1 MYDIAIIGGG
11 VIGCGIARELSK
23 YKIETVVIE
32 QEGDVSCGA
41 TKANSGIIHGGYDA
55 AYGTKKG
62 YFSHR
67 GNILFDKLE
76 KELNFGF
83 ERIGSLV
90 LAFDNEEMKTLSEI
104 MENGKKNGVG
114 DLKIIGKEELL
125 QLEPNVGEAI
135 GALYCKG
142 AGIVSPYEY
151 CIALAE
157 NAISNG
163 VEFKFNRR
171 VNDINKEKDIYTIKT
186 ALEEVRSKVVINA
199 AGVNSDTVSCM
210 VNEEYFHIIPRKGE
224 YLVYTKGYGDKVN
237 HVIFQC
243 PNEKG
248 KGVLVTP
255 TYHNNLMVGPDAQ
268 IMDDKY
274 DTSTNIDNLFNI
286 IEKAERS
293 IPNLENKKIIR
304 SFAGTRATSSLH
316 DFIIEKTKSKNF
328 INVAGID
335 SPGITSSPAIARY
348 VRGLVEKMIDLP
360 ENDEFNPYR
369 EPNIIKKSKDDMLP
383 MKIVNEYINLGE
395 DDPDRIVC
403 RCEQV
408 RLREIMDALDRGIK
422 ITSTDGIKRRT
433 RAGMGICQGSFC
445 EPRVKKIIAK
455 RYGISEDEITTRG
468 IGSGSEPV
476 RVEIMKFKKQCE
488 AASKKNF

>member
-1 MYDIAIIGGG
+1 MYDVAIIGGG
-11 VIGCGIARELSK
+11 VIGCSIARELSK
-23 YKIETVVIE
+23 YKIKTVVIE

-41 TKANSGIIHGGYDA
+41 TKANSGIVHGGYDA

-67 GNILFDKLE
+67 GNILFEGLN

-83 ERIGSLV
+83 EKIGSLV
-90 LAFDNEEMKTLSEI
+90 LAFDQKELKTLSKI
-104 MENGKKNGVG
+104 IENGKKNGVEN
-114 DLKIIGKEELL
+114 LKVIGREKLL
-125 QLEPNVGEAI
+125 ELEPNVGSAV
-135 GALYCKG
+135 GALYCKE

-163 VEFKFNRR
+163 VEFKFNSR
-171 VNDINKEKDIYTIKT
+171 VENIDRINNIYTIKT
-186 ALEEVRSKVVINA
+186 VSGEVKTKLVINA
-199 AGVNSDTVSCM
+199 AGVNSDIISNM
-210 VNEEYFHIIPRKGE
+210 MNDEYFHIIPRKGE

-274 DTSTNIDNLFNI
+274 DTSTNIDKLFDI
-286 IEKAERS
+286 IGKAEKS

-316 DFIIEKTKSKNF
+316 DFIIEETESKKF
-328 INVAGID
+328 INVAGIE
-335 SPGITSSPAIARY
+335 SPGITSSPAIAQY
-348 VRGLVEKMIDLP
+348 VRDLVEKIIELP
-360 ENDEFNPYR
+360 KNNEFNPYR
-369 EPNIIKKSKDDMLP
+369 EPNILKKPKDDMLP
-383 MKIVNEYINLGE
+383 MKTVNEYINLDE

-408 RLREIMDALDRGIK
+408 RQREILDALDRGIK

-433 RAGMGICQGSFC
+433 RAGMGICQGRFC

-455 RYGISEDEITTRG
+455 RYGISEEEITTRG

-476 RVEIMKFKKQCE
+476 RVEIMKLR
-488 AASKKNF
+488 SK

>member
-1 MYDIAIIGGG
+1 MYDIVIIGGG
-11 VIGCGIARELSK
+11 VIGCSIARELSK
-23 YKIETVVIE
+23 YKVKTVVIE
-32 QEGDVSCGA
+32 EEVDVSCGA

-55 AYGTKKG
+55 RHGTKKG

-67 GNILFDKLE
+67 GNILFDGLE

-83 ERIGSLV
+83 EKIGSLV
-90 LAFDNEEMKTLSEI
+90 LAFDDEEIKTLSKI
-104 MENGKKNGVG
+104 IKNGEKNGVEN
-114 DLKIIGKEELL
+114 LKIIDREELL
-125 QLEPNVGEAI
+125 QLEPNIGKAI
-135 GALYCKG
+135 GALYYEG

-163 VEFKFNRR
+163 VEFKFNNK
-171 VNDINKEKDIYTIKT
+171 VEGIDKINDMYIIKT
-186 ALEEVRSKVVINA
+186 TLGGVRSRLVINA
-199 AGVNSDTVSCM
+199 AGVNSDTISNM

-224 YLVYTKGYGDKVN
+224 YLVYTKGYGEKIN
-237 HVIFQC
+237 HVVFQC

-274 DTSTNIDNLFNI
+274 DTSTNIDNLFDI
-286 IEKAERS
+286 IGKAEKS
-293 IPNLENKKIIR
+293 IPGLENKKIIR

-316 DFIIEKTKSKNF
+316 DFIIEETDSKNF
-328 INVAGID
+328 INVAGIE
-335 SPGITSSPAIARY
+335 SPGITASPAIAQY

-360 ENDEFNPYR
+360 RNDEFNPHR
-369 EPNIIKKSKDDMLP
+369 DPNVIKKSEDDLLP
-383 MKIVNEYINLGE
+383 MKTVNEYINLGE

-408 RLREIMDALDRGIK
+408 RLREILDAMDRGIK

-433 RAGMGICQGSFC
+433 RAGMGICQGKFC

-468 IGSGSEPV
+468 KGSGSEPV
-476 RVEIMKFKKQCE
+476 RVEIMKLKINK
-488 AASKKNF
+488 

>member
-1 MYDIAIIGGG
+1 MYDITIIGGG
-11 VIGCGIARELSK
+11 VIGCSIARELSK
-23 YKIETVVIE
+23 YKIKTLVIE

-55 AYGTKKG
+55 THGTKKG

-67 GNILFDKLE
+67 GNILFDGLN

-83 ERIGSLV
+83 EKIGSLV
-90 LAFDNEEMKTLSEI
+90 LAFNQEEIKTLTKI
-104 MENGKKNGVG
+104 IENGEKNGVKN
-114 DLKIIGKEELL
+114 LNIIDRKKLIE
-125 QLEPNVGEAI
+125 LEPNIGDAI
-135 GALYCKG
+135 GALYCKN

-163 VEFKFNRR
+163 VEFKFNSG
-171 VNDINKEKDIYTIKT
+171 VEGIEKISDIYTIKT
-186 ALEEVRSKVVINA
+186 TMGEVKSKLVINA
-199 AGVNSDTVSCM
+199 AGVNSDTISNM
-210 VNEEYFHIIPRKGE
+210 INDEYFHIIPRKGE
-224 YLVYTKGYGDKVN
+224 YLVYTKGYGDKIN

-274 DTSTNIDNLFNI
+274 DTSTNIDNLFDI
-286 IEKAERS
+286 IKKAERS

-304 SFAGTRATSSLH
+304 NFAGTRATSSLH
-316 DFIIEKTKSKNF
+316 DFIIEETKSKNF
-328 INVAGID
+328 INVAGIE
-335 SPGITSSPAIARY
+335 SPGITSSPAIAQY
-348 VRGLVEKMIDLP
+348 VVDLVEKIIGLP
-360 ENDEFNPYR
+360 RNNEFDPYR
-369 EPNIIKKSKDDMLP
+369 EPNILKKSEDDMLP
-383 MKIVNEYINLGE
+383 MKTVNEYINLDE

-408 RLREIMDALDRGIK
+408 RQRDILDALDRGIK

-433 RAGMGICQGSFC
+433 RAGMGICQGKFC

-455 RYGISEDEITTRG
+455 RYGISEEEITTRG

-476 RVEIMKFKKQCE
+476 RVEIMKLKK
-488 AASKKNF
+488 

>member
-1 MYDIAIIGGG
+1 VYDITIIGGG
-11 VIGCGIARELSK
+11 VIGCSIARELSK
-23 YKIETVVIE
+23 YKIKTLVIE

-55 AYGTKKG
+55 THGTKKG

-67 GNILFDKLE
+67 GNILFDGLN

-83 ERIGSLV
+83 EKIGSLV
-90 LAFDNEEMKTLSEI
+90 LAFNQEEIKTLTKI
-104 MENGKKNGVG
+104 IENGEKNGVKN
-114 DLKIIGKEELL
+114 LNIIDRKKLIE
-125 QLEPNVGEAI
+125 LEPNIGDAI
-135 GALYCKG
+135 GALYCKN

-163 VEFKFNRR
+163 VEFKFNSG
-171 VNDINKEKDIYTIKT
+171 VEGIEKISDIYTIKT
-186 ALEEVRSKVVINA
+186 TMGEVKSKLVINA
-199 AGVNSDTVSCM
+199 AGVNSDTISNM
-210 VNEEYFHIIPRKGE
+210 INDEYFHIIPRKGE
-224 YLVYTKGYGDKVN
+224 YLVYTKGYGDKIN

-274 DTSTNIDNLFNI
+274 DTSTNIDNLFDI
-286 IEKAERS
+286 IKKAERS

-304 SFAGTRATSSLH
+304 NFAGTRATSSLH
-316 DFIIEKTKSKNF
+316 DFIIEETKSKNF
-328 INVAGID
+328 INVAGIE
-335 SPGITSSPAIARY
+335 SPGITSSPAIAQY
-348 VRGLVEKMIDLP
+348 VVDLVEKIIGLP
-360 ENDEFNPYR
+360 RNNEFDPYR
-369 EPNIIKKSKDDMLP
+369 EPNILKKSEDDMLP
-383 MKIVNEYINLGE
+383 MKTVNEYINLDE

-408 RLREIMDALDRGIK
+408 RQRDILDALDRGIK

-433 RAGMGICQGSFC
+433 RAGMGICQGKFC

-455 RYGISEDEITTRG
+455 RYGISEEEITTRG

-476 RVEIMKFKKQCE
+476 RVEIMKLKK
-488 AASKKNF
+488 

>member
-1 MYDIAIIGGG
+1 MYDITIIGGG
-11 VIGCGIARELSK
+11 VIGCSIARELSK
-23 YKIETVVIE
+23 YKIKTVVIE
-32 QEGDVSCGA
+32 QEEDVSCGA

-55 AYGTKKG
+55 THGTKKG

-67 GNILFDKLE
+67 GNILFDRLN

-83 ERIGSLV
+83 EKIGSLI
-90 LAFDNEEMKTLSEI
+90 LAFNQEEIKTLSKI
-104 MENGKKNGVG
+104 IENGEKNGVKN
-114 DLKIIGKEELL
+114 LKIIERKELIE
-125 QLEPNVGEAI
+125 LEPNIGDAI
-135 GALYCKG
+135 GALYCKD

-163 VEFKFNRR
+163 VEFKFNSR
-171 VNDINKEKDIYTIKT
+171 VEDIDKKNNLYIIKT
-186 ALEEVRSKVVINA
+186 SVGEVKSKLVINA
-199 AGVNSDTVSCM
+199 AGVNSDIISNM
-210 VNEEYFHIIPRKGE
+210 INDEYFHIIPRKGE
-224 YLVYTKGYGDKVN
+224 YLVYTKGYGDIIN

-274 DTSTNIDNLFNI
+274 DTSTNIDNLFDI
-286 IEKAERS
+286 IGKADRS
-293 IPNLENKKIIR
+293 IPNLDNKKIIR
-304 SFAGTRATSSLH
+304 SFAGTRATSSHH
-316 DFIIEKTKSKNF
+316 DFIIEETKSKNF
-328 INVAGID
+328 INVAGIE
-335 SPGITSSPAIARY
+335 SPGITSSPAIAKY
-348 VRGLVEKMIDLP
+348 VVNLVKKIIDLSK
-360 ENDEFNPYR
+360 NNKFNPFR
-369 EPNIIKKSKDDMLP
+369 EPNILKKSESDMLP
-383 MKIVNEYINLGE
+383 MKTVNEYINLDE
-395 DDPDRIVC
+395 DDPNRIVC

-408 RLREIMDALDRGIK
+408 RQRDILDALDRGIK

-433 RAGMGICQGSFC
+433 RAGMGICQGKFC

-455 RYGISEDEITTRG
+455 KYGISEEEITTRG

-476 RVEIMKFKKQCE
+476 RVEIIKLKK
-488 AASKKNF
+488 

>member
-1 MYDIAIIGGG
+1 MYDVAIIGGG
-11 VIGCGIARELSK
+11 VIGCSIARELSK
-23 YKIETVVIE
+23 YKIKTVVIE
-32 QEGDVSCGA
+32 QEEDVSCGA
-41 TKANSGIIHGGYDA
+41 TKANSGIVHGGYDA
-55 AYGTKKG
+55 AHGTKKG

-67 GNILFDKLE
+67 GNILFDKLN

-83 ERIGSLV
+83 EKIGSLV
-90 LAFDNEEMKTLSEI
+90 LAFDQKEIKTLSKI
-104 MENGKKNGVG
+104 IENGRKNGVEN
-114 DLKIIGKEELL
+114 LKIIDREELTK
-125 QLEPNVGEAI
+125 LEPNVGDAV
-135 GALYCKG
+135 GALYCEE

-163 VEFKFNRR
+163 VKFKFNSR
-171 VNDINKEKDIYTIKT
+171 VENIDKIGDIYTIKT
-186 ALEEVRSKVVINA
+186 TLGEVKSRVVINA
-199 AGVNSDTVSCM
+199 AGVNSDTISNM

-274 DTSTNIDNLFNI
+274 DVSTNIDNLFEI
-286 IEKAERS
+286 IGKAEKS

-316 DFIIEKTKSKNF
+316 DFIVEETSSQNF
-328 INVAGID
+328 INVAGIE
-335 SPGITSSPAIARY
+335 SPGITSSPAIAQY
-348 VRGLVEKMIDLP
+348 VRGLVGKLIDLP
-360 ENDEFNPYR
+360 KNNEFNPYR
-369 EPNIIKKSKDDMLP
+369 EPNILKKSKDDILP
-383 MKIVNEYINLGE
+383 IKNVNEYINLDE

-408 RLREIMDALDRGIK
+408 RQREILDALDRGIK

-433 RAGMGICQGSFC
+433 RAGMGICQGKFC

-455 RYGISEDEITTRG
+455 RYGIPEGEITTRG

-476 RVEIMKFKKQCE
+476 RVEIMKLRNKI
-488 AASKKNF
+488 

>member
-1 MYDIAIIGGG
+1 MYDVAIIGGG
-11 VIGCGIARELSK
+11 VIGCSIARELSK
-23 YKIETVVIE
+23 YKIKIVVIE

-41 TKANSGIIHGGYDA
+41 TKANSGIVHGGYDA

-67 GNILFDKLE
+67 GNILFEGLN

-83 ERIGSLV
+83 EKIGSLV
-90 LAFDNEEMKTLSEI
+90 LAFDQEELKTLSKI
-104 MENGKKNGVG
+104 IENGEKNGVKN
-114 DLKIIGKEELL
+114 LKIINREEILKI
-125 QLEPNVGEAI
+125 EPNVGGAI
-135 GALYCKG
+135 GALYCKN

-163 VEFKFNRR
+163 VEFKFNSR
-171 VNDINKEKDIYTIKT
+171 VDNIDKINNMYIVQTTLGEVKT
-186 ALEEVRSKVVINA
+186 KLVINA
-199 AGVNSDTVSCM
+199 AGVNSDTVSNM
-210 VNEEYFHIIPRKGE
+210 INDEYFHIIPRKGE

-274 DTSTNIDNLFNI
+274 DTSTNIDKLFDI
-286 IEKAERS
+286 IGKAEKS

-316 DFIIEKTKSKNF
+316 DFIIEETDSKNF
-328 INVAGID
+328 INVAGIE
-335 SPGITSSPAIARY
+335 SPGITSSPAIAQY
-348 VRGLVEKMIDLP
+348 VTSLIEKIIDLP
-360 ENDEFNPYR
+360 KNNKFNPHR
-369 EPNIIKKSKDDMLP
+369 EPNIIKKSENDMLS
-383 MKIVNEYINLGE
+383 MKVVNEYINLDE

-408 RLREIMDALDRGIK
+408 RQRDILDALERGIK

-433 RAGMGICQGSFC
+433 RAGMGICQGRFC

-468 IGSGSEPV
+468 TGSGSEPV
-476 RVEIMKFKKQCE
+476 RVEIMKL
-488 AASKKNF
+488 KKN

>member
-1 MYDIAIIGGG
+1 MYDVAIIGGG
-11 VIGCGIARELSK
+11 VIGCSIARELSK
-23 YKIETVVIE
+23 YKIKTVVIE

-41 TKANSGIIHGGYDA
+41 TKANSGIVHGGYDA

-67 GNILFDKLE
+67 GNILFEGLN

-83 ERIGSLV
+83 EKIGSLV
-90 LAFDNEEMKTLSEI
+90 LAFDQEELKTLSKI
-104 MENGKKNGVG
+104 IENGKKNGVEN
-114 DLKIIGKEELL
+114 LKVIDREKLL
-125 QLEPNVGEAI
+125 ELEPNVGSAV
-135 GALYCKG
+135 GALYCKE

-163 VEFKFNRR
+163 VEFKFNSR
-171 VNDINKEKDIYTIKT
+171 VENIDRINNIYTIKT
-186 ALEEVRSKVVINA
+186 LLGEVKTKLVINA
-199 AGVNSDTVSCM
+199 AGVNSDIISNM
-210 VNEEYFHIIPRKGE
+210 MNDEYFHIIPRKGE

-274 DTSTNIDNLFNI
+274 DTSTNIDKLFDI
-286 IEKAERS
+286 IGKAEKS

-316 DFIIEKTKSKNF
+316 DFIIEETESKKF
-328 INVAGID
+328 INVAGIE
-335 SPGITSSPAIARY
+335 SPGITSSPAIAQY
-348 VRGLVEKMIDLP
+348 VRGLVEKIMELP
-360 ENDEFNPYR
+360 KNNEFNPYR

-383 MKIVNEYINLGE
+383 MKTVNEYINLDE

-408 RLREIMDALDRGIK
+408 RQREILDALDRGIK

-433 RAGMGICQGSFC
+433 RAGMGVCQGKFC

-455 RYGISEDEITTRG
+455 RYGISEEEITTRG
-468 IGSGSEPV
+468 MGSSSEPI
-476 RVEIMKFKKQCE
+476 RVEILKLRNK
-488 AASKKNF
+488 

>member
-1 MYDIAIIGGG
+1 MYDVAVIGGG
-11 VIGCGIARELSK
+11 VIGCSIARELSK
-23 YKIETVVIE
+23 YKIRTVVIE

-55 AYGTKKG
+55 AHGTKKG
-62 YFSHR
+62 YFSHK
-67 GNILFDKLE
+67 GNILFDQLD

-83 ERIGSLV
+83 EKIGSLI
-90 LAFDNEEMKTLSEI
+90 LAFDDNEMKILSKI
-104 MENGKKNGVG
+104 IENGEKNGVG
-114 DLKIIGKEELL
+114 DLKIIGRDELL
-125 QLEPNVGEAI
+125 ELEPNAGKAT
-135 GALYCKG
+135 GALYCKE

-163 VEFKFNRR
+163 VEFKFNSR
-171 VNDINKEKDIYTIKT
+171 VNDIHKENDIYTIKT
-186 ALEEVRSKVVINA
+186 ALGEVESKVVINA
-199 AGVNSDTVSCM
+199 AGVNSDIISNLM
-210 VNEEYFHIIPRKGE
+210 NDEYFHIIPRKGE
-224 YLVYTKGYGDKVN
+224 YLVYAKGYGDRVN

-274 DTSTNIDNLFNI
+274 DTSTNIDNLFDI
-286 IEKAERS
+286 IGKAEKS

-316 DFIIEKTKSKNF
+316 DFIIEETKSKNF
-328 INVAGID
+328 INAAGIE
-335 SPGITSSPAIARY
+335 SPGITSSPAIAKY
-348 VRGLVEKMIDLP
+348 VRDLVEKMIDLP
-360 ENDEFNPYR
+360 KNDKFNPHR
-369 EPNIIKKSKDDMLP
+369 EPNVIKKSVDDMLP
-383 MKIVNEYINLGE
+383 MKTVNEYINLGE
-395 DDPDRIVC
+395 DDLDRIVC

-408 RLREIMDALDRGIK
+408 RQREILEALNRGIR
-422 ITSTDGIKRRT
+422 ITSTDGIKRRN
-433 RAGMGICQGSFC
+433 RAGMGICQGRFC

-455 RYGISEDEITTRG
+455 TYDISEDEITTRG

-476 RVEIMKFKKQCE
+476 RVEIMKLKK
-488 AASKKNF
+488 S

>member
-11 VIGCGIARELSK
+11 VIGCSIARELSK
-23 YKIETVVIE
+23 YKVKTVVIE
-32 QEGDVSCGA
+32 EEVDVSCGA

-67 GNILFDKLE
+67 GNILFDGLE

-83 ERIGSLV
+83 EKIGSLV
-90 LAFDNEEMKTLSEI
+90 LAFDNDEIKTLSKI
-104 MENGKKNGVG
+104 IENGKENGVG
-114 DLKIIGKEELL
+114 DLKIIDREELL
-125 QLEPNVGEAI
+125 QLEPNAGKAI

-163 VEFKFNRR
+163 VEFKFNSR
-171 VNDINKEKDIYTIKT
+171 VNDINKENNIYTIKT
-186 ALEEVRSKVVINA
+186 TLEEVESKVVINA
-199 AGVNSDTVSCM
+199 AGVNSDTISNM
-210 VNEEYFHIIPRKGE
+210 INEKYFHIIPRKGE
-224 YLVYTKGYGDKVN
+224 YLVYAKGYGDKVN

-274 DTSTNIDNLFNI
+274 DTSTNIDNLFDI
-286 IEKAERS
+286 IGKAEKS
-293 IPNLENKKIIR
+293 IPNLENRKIIR

-316 DFIIEKTKSKNF
+316 DFIIEETESKNF
-328 INVAGID
+328 INVAGIE

-348 VRGLVEKMIDLP
+348 VRELVGNIIDLP
-360 ENDEFNPYR
+360 ENNKFNPHR
-369 EPNIIKKSKDDMLP
+369 EPNVVKKSKDDMLP

-395 DDPDRIVC
+395 DDPNRIVC

-408 RLREIMDALDRGIK
+408 RQREILDALDREIK

-433 RAGMGICQGSFC
+433 RAGMGICQGRFC

-455 RYGISEDEITTRG
+455 TYGISEDEITTRG
-468 IGSGSEPV
+468 IGSGTEPV
-476 RVEIMKFKKQCE
+476 RVEIMKL
-488 AASKKNF
+488 KNN